1 MKMLTELRDVQARLD
16 RLRDG
21 LRALVEEAIEPTK

>member
-1 MKMLTELRDVQARLD
+1 MWLPGELRDVQARLD

-21 LRALVEEAIEPTK
+21 LRALLEGDG

>member
-1 MKMLTELRDVQARLD
+1 MSLFGELRDVQARLD

-21 LRALVEEAIEPTK
+21 LRALLEGDG